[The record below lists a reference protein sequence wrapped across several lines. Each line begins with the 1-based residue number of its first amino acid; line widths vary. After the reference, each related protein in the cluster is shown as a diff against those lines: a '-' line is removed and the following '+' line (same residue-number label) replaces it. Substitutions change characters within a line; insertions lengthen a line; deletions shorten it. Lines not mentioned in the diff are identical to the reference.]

1 MGIPYEPVLDTLKS
15 SHGSTMLGHFGD
27 DDPWQTLI
35 ATILS
40 ARSRDE
46 TTEVVARA
54 LFEQY
59 PDCRS
64 LAEARVKTIE
74 KLVKKTGFY
83 KTKAKRIIE
92 VSRLLLEKHHGIVPS
107 DLDTLI
113 ALPGV
118 GRKTA
123 SCVLVYAFGK
133 PAIPVD
139 THVHRISNRL
149 GWVKTKTPEKTEMA
163 LRKLIHEKD
172 WVAVNDLLV
181 FHGKNV
187 CKPIRPLCSI
197 CAIEPYCAKRLGKK
211 RNSKS
216 VRKRAL

>member
-1 MGIPYEPVLDTLKS
+1 MINYKPVLETLQAH
-15 SHGSTMLGHFGD
+15 HGSTMLGHLGD
-27 DDPWQTLI
+27 SNPWQTLI

-46 TTEVVARA
+46 TTEVVAEE
-54 LFEQY
+54 LFRKF
-59 PDCRS
+59 PDCGS
-64 LAEARVKTIE
+64 LAQAPVRSVERIVR
-74 KLVKKTGFY
+74 KTGFY
-83 KTKAKRIIE
+83 KTKARRIIH
-92 VSRLLLEKHHGIVPS
+92 VSKLLLKRHRGEVPS
-107 DLDTLI
+107 DLESLL

-123 SCVLVYAFGK
+123 ACVLVYAFGK

-149 GWVKTKTPEKTEMA
+149 GWVKTKTPEKTEEA
-163 LRKLIHEKD
+163 LAKLIDPKH
-172 WVAVNDLLV
+172 WLPVNDLLV

-197 CAIEPYCAKRLGKK
+197 CRIESYCAKIIRKSS
-211 RNSKS
+211 RTNS
-216 VRKRAL
+216 R